1 MLKSQE
7 GQGICANFFI
17 NCGFKGR
24 KSGYCIRKY
33 VERNEL
39 WRNLNQLECFIAFVI
54 SQEICRL
61 GQGTERKTKKI
72 VYPYWID
79 NLYVVAY

>member
-7 GQGICANFFI
+7 GQGICAIFFI
-17 NCGFKGR
+17 NCGFRGR
-24 KSGYCIRKY
+24 KSGYCIQKF

-39 WRNLNQLECFIAFVI
+39 WRNLNQVEWFIHSLFPEKFVD
-54 SQEICRL
+54 L
-61 GQGTERKTKKI
+61 GQDTERKTKKI

-79 NLYVVAY
+79 NLYAVAY